1 MHIDRNN
8 FLDEIRKGNTKA
20 LDYIMETYS
29 PLVKGIVTKVLYTLG
44 DNGLVE
50 ECIADVF
57 ISVWKNNVSFTGDGL
72 SFKKWI
78 ACISKYK
85 AIDYYRKNKNNLE
98 MYDIDECIEKSSYD
112 LEEEIIDLENED
124 KLLKLINKLEETNRS
139 IFIMKFFLGMS
150 SSEIGKKLN
159 LSSNAVDNR
168 IFRERKKLRNKF
180 YKNEKEEILYEN
192 NI

>member
-8 FLDEIRKGNTKA
+8 FLDELKKENAKV
-20 LDYIMETYS
+20 LDYIIETYA

-44 DNGLVE
+44 NNGLIE

-57 ISVWKNNVSFTGDGL
+57 ISIWKNHKSFTGDDL
-72 SFKKWI
+72 SFKKWV

-85 AIDYYRKNKNNLE
+85 AIDYYRKNKNNPE
-98 MYDIDECIEKSSYD
+98 TYDIDDYTKKSYYNLEK
-112 LEEEIIDLENED
+112 EIIDLENED
-124 KLLKLINKLEETNRS
+124 KVVELINNLDEINRS
-139 IFIMKFFLGMS
+139 IFTMKFFLGMS

-168 IFRERKKLRNKF
+168 IFRERKKLKNKF
-180 YKNEKEEILYEN
+180 YENRKEEVLYEN

>member
-8 FLDEIRKGNTKA
+8 FLNEIRKGNTKA

-29 PLVKGIVTKVLYTLG
+29 ALVKGIVTKVLYTLG
-44 DNGLVE
+44 DNGLV
-50 ECIADVF
+50 
-57 ISVWKNNVSFTGDGL
+57 
-72 SFKKWI
+72 
-78 ACISKYK
+78 
-85 AIDYYRKNKNNLE
+85 
-98 MYDIDECIEKSSYD
+98 
-112 LEEEIIDLENED
+112 EEIIDLENED